1 MRRSDVQEQE
11 ERESLASSDHDF
23 ASIFSETEQN
33 MILYQTFESVEEVK
47 ESSDLLQE
55 FVQEKVET
63 ITQEV
68 KKQKETFEEQN
79 RKIDEMNRT
88 LNKILNI
95 LKDKGAE
102 QATEPFWIF
111 FARHHAVKRLFVQL
125 FFLELSFIA
134 GNTLLPMLWEPP
146 FSHLRSF
153 FWWDDLE
160 ERLAQEFW

>member
-1 MRRSDVQEQE
+1 MRHSDVQEQE
-11 ERESLASSDHDF
+11 ERESLGSNDHDF
-23 ASIFSETEQN
+23 ASMFSETEQN

-55 FVQEKVET
+55 FVQEKVDT

-95 LKDKGAE
+95 LKDKGGDE
-102 QATEPFWIF
+102 ATEPF
-111 FARHHAVKRLFVQL
+111 
-125 FFLELSFIA
+125 
-134 GNTLLPMLWEPP
+134 
-146 FSHLRSF
+146 
-153 FWWDDLE
+153 
-160 ERLAQEFW
+160 

>member
-1 MRRSDVQEQE
+1 MRHSDVQEQE
-11 ERESLASSDHDF
+11 ERESLGSNDHDF

-68 KKQKETFEEQN
+68 KKQKESTAKIESTFEEQN

-95 LKDKGAE
+95 LKDKGGE
-102 QATEPFWIF
+102 EATEPF
-111 FARHHAVKRLFVQL
+111 
-125 FFLELSFIA
+125 
-134 GNTLLPMLWEPP
+134 
-146 FSHLRSF
+146 
-153 FWWDDLE
+153 
-160 ERLAQEFW
+160 